1 MATIEQLEDGLRK
14 AHAAGNT
21 EHARRFAAEIRRM
34 RSEAPQADFSGVTG
48 RARVLERASDPTEG
62 MSTGERFAAGFG
74 RSFAELGRGIKQNA
88 TDAAIGLGSAFA
100 GAPEFR
106 AALQQRAAPIQ
117 QRQQADIDAARA
129 LDAPLLNTGAGTA
142 GNITGVISQILGPGL
157 ALRSTRAAAAFL
169 PTTVAGNAA
178 QGAAL
183 GGLQPTV
190 TGESQ
195 LANAAMGG
203 AAGGAGAA
211 VFRGLGAGV
220 GAIRNAVRGPDSVD
234 RAAANVLT
242 EMAERPAE
250 ILQRQPSAVP
260 GVQRTLAEETLD
272 PGIARLERNMRSTSN
287 EFDTIDR
294 SNNAA
299 RVSQLSRIAG
309 TESEM
314 ASAEAARESA
324 TSSLRDQ
331 SFQEGRDFARMAGM
345 MSDVERARLIL
356 QAQDVSAENLARQ
369 KANANASRVFMGS
382 GSPPVMQEL
391 PVMTQAEI
399 DSAARS
405 VNRTG
410 LEPLRNRLKFL
421 SSQNAGETS
430 VTSTLNRVGAALDAS
445 PNTLGGMYSVR
456 KEINNL
462 LSGKAGSDATA
473 SRSATRQLMQMR
485 QEIDDEM
492 TMRAPSFARY
502 LSAYQD
508 ASLPINRMEIGR
520 ELMGRSSGGSVL
532 DPVTG
537 SQVLTPAQ
545 FSKMAR
551 DLDQVAAKATGFS
564 KAKASDILNASDI
577 SIIKAI
583 QDDLERQA
591 FRATA
596 GSGGGSPTFERLS
609 LDQQLGRRAAGGLA
623 AQIPIAGPY
632 VRDLIG
638 VLDRTRNDR
647 VKERLAYLV
656 ANPDEARRVLQS
668 LPASGRSIVE
678 KALTQISGA
687 TAAGA
692 AVGARDDGLELDIV
706 GGTPV
711 PADQF

>member
-1 MATIEQLEDGLRK
+1 MATLAQLEDGLRK
-14 AHAAGNT
+14 ADAAGNADD
-21 EHARRFAAEIRRM
+21 ARAFAAEIRRL
-34 RSEAPQADFSGVTG
+34 RQGAPDFSAVTG
-48 RARVLERASDPTEG
+48 GARVAQPETSADPTEG
-62 MSTGERFAAGFG
+62 MSTGEKFAAGFG
-74 RSFAELGRGIKQNA
+74 RSFAELGRGLKQNA

-106 AALQQRAAPIQ
+106 AAFQQQVAPIQ
-117 QRQQADIDAARA
+117 QQQQNEINDARA
-129 LDAPLLNTGAGTA
+129 LDAPLLNTGAGSA
-142 GNITGVISQILGPGL
+142 GNITGVISQILGPGI
-157 ALRSTRAAAAFL
+157 ALRSTRAGAAFL
-169 PTTVAGNAA
+169 PTTITGNAA
-178 QGAAL
+178 QGAVL

-195 LANAAMGG
+195 LANAALGG

-211 VFRGLGAGV
+211 LFRGLGAGV
-220 GAIRNAVRGPDSVD
+220 GAVRNAMRGPDSVD

-242 EMAERPAE
+242 DMAERPAD
-250 ILQRQPSAVP
+250 ILNRQPSAVP

-299 RVSQLSRIAG
+299 RVAALQDIAG
-309 TESEM
+309 DETALRDATRARSQATM
-314 ASAEAARESA
+314 PLLGQAYLDKGVDIAPIQDQIRSQISATAARPSVQSA
-324 TSSLRDQ
+324 V
-331 SFQEGRDFARMAGM
+331 
-345 MSDVERARLIL
+345 SDVANSLNAAM
-356 QAQDVSAENLARQ
+356 QNGGDVFQLYQ
-369 KANANASRVFMGS
+369 
-382 GSPPVMQEL
+382 
-391 PVMTQAEI
+391 
-399 DSAARS
+399 
-405 VNRTG
+405 
-410 LEPLRNRLKFL
+410 
-421 SSQNAGETS
+421 
-430 VTSTLNRVGAALDAS
+430 
-445 PNTLGGMYSVR
+445 VR
-456 KEINNL
+456 KYIGDL
-462 LSGKAGSDATA
+462 LSGKAGADKSYARA
-473 SRSATRQLMQMR
+473 ATRELKSIQNTLDEQL
-485 QEIDDEM
+485 
-492 TMRAPSFARY
+492 AKASPSFESY
-502 LSAYQD
+502 LNVYRDMSV
-508 ASLPINRMEIGR
+508 PINRMQIGQQ
-520 ELMGRSSGGSVL
+520 LAGRSSGGAVQ
-532 DPVTG
+532 DAVTG
-537 SQVLTPAQ
+537 AQVLTPAQ
-545 FSKMAR
+545 FSKAAR
-551 DLDQVAAKATGFS
+551 SLDDVAAKATGFR
-564 KAKASDILNASDI
+564 KAKASDILSATDI
-577 SIIKAI
+577 STIKAI

-623 AQIPIAGPY
+623 GQIPIAGPY

-692 AVGARDDGLELDIV
+692 AVAARDDGLELDIV